1 MKEWIYKNN
10 LLSFK
15 VIHLKYIYFKSFSFL
30 LVFLMMFIG
39 DISFAQNANTAKIEQ
54 MQLTNDPQAKA
65 DMKALLAKYNVPSI
79 NDIWELD
86 VTVMV
91 KMRNDLCVYLD
102 ANTRGT
108 YRLDTDVVALRDE
121 LGKQLASEIPDTEK
135 KKNFKEIF
143 AKVQQWAIKL
153 AKTDEKLAKTDEKLA
168 KTDEK
173 LAKSKDELAKSKDE
187 LAKSKDELAK
197 SKDELEEIKKVAK
210 QYGIITDK

>member
-54 MQLTNDPQAKA
+54 IQLTNDPQAKA

-135 KKNFKEIF
+135 KKHFKEIF

-153 AKTDEKLAKTDEKLA
+153 AQTDEKLAKTDEK
-168 KTDEK
+168 
-173 LAKSKDELAKSKDE
+173 

-210 QYGIITDK
+210 QYGIKLDKKQ